1 MDAAISGIGAALGD
15 NIRGLVASDGRAGP
29 LKATCH
35 ESVRNNIE
43 QLYNKLCGGDGS
55 LSREKFLAFLKET
68 QGLAAVKPLESEHYT
83 FGEFLF
89 VWVNNE
95 DAWRAARKLRPD
107 ETLPTLPIS
116 NYFISS
122 SHNTYLEGNQLS
134 SRSSAEAYTAV
145 GPLSC
150 VQQGTR

>member
-1 MDAAISGIGAALGD
+1 MMDAAISGIGAALGE
-15 NIRGLVASDGRAGP
+15 NIRGLVASDGRDG
-29 LKATCH
+29 LRATCH
-35 ESVRNNIE
+35 ESVRNHAE
-43 QLYNKLCGGDGS
+43 QIYDKLRGEDKK
-55 LSREKFLAFLKET
+55 LSREKFLAFLTET
-68 QGLAAVKPLESEHYT
+68 QGLTAVKPLESEHYT

-89 VWVNNE
+89 VWVNTE
-95 DAWRAARKLRPD
+95 DAWRAVRKLRPD

-145 GPLSC
+145 GTLQSH
-150 VQQGTR
+150 GGGGS